1 MTRRHS
7 LKKTDDMM
15 AYLFPIDGCWMLKVS
30 DIGFYVDSKDEGI
43 ELCKSIAGQYG
54 ITDLKVAD
62 INNGFPDSD

>member
-1 MTRRHS
+1 
-7 LKKTDDMM
+7 M